1 LWEVESEK
9 NKAEE
14 LARTLNSKLPE
25 LYLVISRNREEV
37 KELLKSKETE
47 IAKLE
52 ETIGALNKEVEE
64 HKVTIM

>member
-1 LWEVESEK
+1 MWEVESEK